1 MLYNTYKSLLKRID
15 ILGVSEP
22 EITIEGEDRIRVKLA
37 GVTDIE
43 SARKALS
50 NVANISFRDIKGR
63 DRIYD
68 RNIITKIIV
77 KKI

>member
-1 MLYNTYKSLLKRID
+1 MSTYKIMIFKQLSIIPAIFKINWDDEKETEKLNDKIM
-15 ILGVSEP
+15 LGLNGNA
-22 EITIEGEDRIRVKLA
+22 IWFK
-37 GVTDIE
+37 
-43 SARKALS
+43 
-50 NVANISFRDIKGR
+50 DIKGR

>member
-1 MLYNTYKSLLKRID
+1 MSIYKIMIFKQLSIIPAIFKINWDDEKETEKLNDKIMLGLN
-15 ILGVSEP
+15 GN
-22 EITIEGEDRIRVKLA
+22 A
-37 GVTDIE
+37 
-43 SARKALS
+43 
-50 NVANISFRDIKGR
+50 ISFKDIKGR